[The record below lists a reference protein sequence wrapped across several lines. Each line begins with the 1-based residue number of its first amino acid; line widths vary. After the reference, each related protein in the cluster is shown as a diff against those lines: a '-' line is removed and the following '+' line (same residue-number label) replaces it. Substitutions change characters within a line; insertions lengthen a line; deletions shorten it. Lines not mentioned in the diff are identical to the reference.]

1 MKARLLAVILILLSL
16 FLIYINWRQ
25 LWTEGTYSMK
35 LAAFGPLV
43 GIGGLYLLLFPS
55 RGGKPNTTA
64 EKVGALIVF
73 VIGLLAGLLN
83 WYLMD
88 PGFFK
93 GL

>member
-1 MKARLLAVILILLSL
+1 MKARLLAIVLILLSIA
-16 FLIYINWRQ
+16 LIYINWRQ

-35 LAAFGPLV
+35 MAAFGPLV
-43 GIGGLYLLLFPS
+43 GIGGLYLLFFPS
-55 RGGKPNTTA
+55 RVGKPNTTA

-88 PGFFK
+88 PGFF
-93 GL
+93 GSR